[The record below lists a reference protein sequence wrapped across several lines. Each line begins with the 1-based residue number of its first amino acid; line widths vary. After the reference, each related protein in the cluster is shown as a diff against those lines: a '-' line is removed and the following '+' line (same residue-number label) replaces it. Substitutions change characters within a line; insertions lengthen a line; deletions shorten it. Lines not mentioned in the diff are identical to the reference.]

1 MSGDVRAESSEL
13 TVERLRSVLN
23 YDQETGRFV
32 WRPRPVETWP
42 DRTWNTRF
50 AGSFAGTRIKD
61 GRLSIRIDGMRYL
74 ASRLAWLYVTGSWP
88 TSQVDHRDCV
98 KSNDRW
104 DNLRLATTSQNGAN
118 TNKRSNNTSG
128 YKGVTWARR
137 RKKWQAQIA
146 VRGKHLYLGQFDS
159 ANAAAK
165 AYAAAAVKYH
175 GEFART

>member
-1 MSGDVRAESSEL
+1 MRAQSDNLSA
-13 TVERLRSVLN
+13 ERLRSFLSYN
-23 YDQETGRFV
+23 KETGIFV
-32 WRPRPVETWP
+32 WKQRPEHEFT

-50 AGSFAGTRIKD
+50 AGKRAGTLRPD
-61 GRLSIRIDGMRYL
+61 GRIAIRLNCVGHL

-88 TSQVDHRDCV
+88 TSEVDHRDCI

-118 TNKRSNNTSG
+118 THKRRNNTSG

-137 RKKWQAQIA
+137 QKKWQAQIA

-159 ANAAAK
+159 AKAAAD
-165 AYAAAAVKYH
+165 AYATAASQYH
-175 GEFART
+175 GEFARA